1 MAFLGFEGDYVGAEV
16 STVMGSLA
24 AELQGA
30 QWALAWF
37 LQPGYASLAHA
48 CSLTVH
54 CDNKGALRVARG
66 GALGRTLSH
75 MRV

>member
-16 STVMGSLA
+16 STVLGSLA

-37 LQPGYASLAHA
+37 LQSDYASLTHE

-54 CDNKGALRVARG
+54 CDNKEAFRLARG
-66 GALGRTLSH
+66 GALGRTLSY